1 MNDKYK
7 LLQDNPQICK
17 RLFGIKFELL
27 ETIPH
32 RRSDCKSTKSKIF
45 TRKPYFQS
53 RNRWRV

>member
-32 RRSDCKSTKSKIF
+32 RRSDCKSTKSKS
-45 TRKPYFQS
+45 K
-53 RNRWRV
+53 